1 MTAGSSTKSK
11 QESTMNADVIKGK
24 WHQLKGEV
32 KSRWG
37 KLTDDDLDRVEGDSE
52 KLIGKVQERYGCAR
66 HDAEREVN
74 DFFDHQELL
83 GGRHYEEAMA
93 RQSEPSP
100 HFGGRAQPGDVI
112 GVETGGEQTHVGET
126 TEDENKRRRTA
137 EDEFATGRRR

>member
-1 MTAGSSTKSK
+1 
-11 QESTMNADVIKGK
+11 MNADVIKGK

-52 KLIGKVQERYGCAR
+52 KLIGRVQERYGYAR

-74 DFFDHQELL
+74 DFFDRRERL
-83 GGRHYEEAMA
+83 GGRLHYEEAMA
-93 RQSEPSP
+93 PEPEPSP

-126 TEDENKRRRTA
+126 TEDENKRRRSA